1 MSLLPA
7 SLLPASFLAAR
18 SRLLVLTSLL
28 AVSASLLPGSSTLA
42 QMSPA
47 TSTPA
52 STVYPGDVRA
62 DAPALSARGQYAV
75 GVRTLSLVRKDVLDI
90 AKAAATSPAPAVLPR
105 YDRPLTVE
113 VWYPA
118 TLAAGQAQ
126 TTTYQDAL
134 GSGPGDAKRPVVPF
148 TFPGR
153 AARDAVPNPAGGKY
167 PLVIFSHGYPGSR
180 YLMSYLAENL
190 ASKGYVVAS
199 IDHTDSTHADKAA
212 FSSTLLNRAQDDQ
225 AVLDGIAALSV
236 AGGGFLNGLVDANN
250 TALLGYSMGGYGALN
265 FAGAGYADQVLGF
278 VPGGALKARQ
288 TGNFTVDPRL
298 KAVVAFAPWGG
309 DYAVKAIGVNTGASF
324 GFWDAAGLSNV
335 KVPTLF
341 LVGDHD
347 DVAGY
352 VSGVKSLF
360 ENAVNSD
367 RYMVVYEN
375 ARHNAAPN
383 PPPAASFGN
392 ADEYGHY
399 AEAAWDMQRL
409 NNLNEHFVTAFLNYR
424 LKGDATAAS
433 YLNVATPLAADGK
446 YSRNADG
453 TPKADD
459 TYWKGF
465 PARSALGIELYHM
478 NAK

>member
-1 MSLLPA
+1 MSSSPVRA
-7 SLLPASFLAAR
+7 
-18 SRLLVLTSLL
+18 RLLTLTSLL
-28 AVSASLLPGSSTLA
+28 ALAAGLPASSSTLA
-42 QMSPA
+42 QMAPA
-47 TSTPA
+47 TNAAVSAAGPI
-52 STVYPGDVRA
+52 YPGDARP
-62 DAPALSARGQYAV
+62 DAPVLAPRGQYSV
-75 GVRTLSLVRKDVLDI
+75 GVRTISLVRKDVLDI
-90 AKAAATSPAPAVLPR
+90 ARAATMTPAPETLPR
-105 YDRPLTVE
+105 SDRPLTIE
-113 VWYPA
+113 IWYPA
-118 TLAAGQAQ
+118 SLSAGQGQ
-126 TTTYQDAL
+126 STVYKDAL
-134 GSGPGDAKRPVVPF
+134 GSGPGDAKRPVLPF
-148 TFPGR
+148 TFMGR
-153 AARDAVPNPAGGKY
+153 AARNAAPDAKGGKY

-190 ASKGYVVAS
+190 VSKGYVVAA

-225 AVLDGIAALSV
+225 AVLDGVAALSA
-236 AGGGFLNGLVDANN
+236 AGSGFLSGLVDAGN

-265 FAGAGYADQVLGF
+265 FAGGGYADQVLGF

-288 TGNFTVDPRL
+288 NGNFNVDPRL

-309 DYAVKAIGVNTGASF
+309 DAAVRAIGVNTAAKF
-324 GFWDAAGLSNV
+324 GFWDAAGLSNI

-341 LVGDHD
+341 LVGDQD
-347 DVAGY
+347 DVSGYAG
-352 VSGVKSLF
+352 GVKSLF

-367 RYMVVYEN
+367 RYMVVYQN

-383 PPPAASFGN
+383 PPPAASLGLPN
-392 ADEYGHY
+392 EYDHY

-409 NNLNEHFVTAFLNYR
+409 NNLNQHFVTAFLNYR
-424 LKGDATAAS
+424 LKGDVAAAG
-433 YLNVATPLAADGK
+433 YLNVPTPVAQDGK

-465 PARSALGIELYHM
+465 PNRTALGIELYHM

>member
-1 MSLLPA
+1 MSF
-7 SLLPASFLAAR
+7 STASFSAAR
-18 SRLLVLTSLL
+18 TRVLASSFVAVTSLL
-28 AVSASLLPGSSTLA
+28 LAAGSGTTLA
-42 QMSPA
+42 QMVSTAPA
-47 TSTPA
+47 A
-52 STVYPGDVRA
+52 SLAYPGDARP
-62 DAPALSARGQYAV
+62 DAPALSARGQYSV
-75 GVRTLSLVRKDVLDI
+75 GVRTISLVRKDVLDI
-90 AKAAATSPAPAVLPR
+90 AKAAATTPAPTTLPR

-118 TLAAGQAQ
+118 TLSAGQRQ
-126 TTTYQDAL
+126 STLYTDSL

-153 AARDAVPNPAGGKY
+153 ATRNAATNTAGGKY

-212 FSSTLLNRAQDDQ
+212 FASTLLNRAQDDQ
-225 AVLDGIAALSV
+225 AVLDGVAALSV
-236 AGGGFLNGLVDANN
+236 AGSGFMNGLVDADN

-265 FAGAGYADQVLGF
+265 FAGAGYSEQAPAL

-288 TGNFTVDPRL
+288 NGNFTVDPRL

-309 DYAVKAIGVNTGASF
+309 DYAVKSIGVNNAAPF
-324 GFWDAAGLSNV
+324 GFWDAAGLSNI

-352 VSGVKSLF
+352 VGGVKSLF

-375 ARHNAAPN
+375 ARHNSAPN
-383 PPPAASFGN
+383 PPPAASVVN
-392 ADEYGHY
+392 TDDYNHY
-399 AEAAWDMQRL
+399 AEAVWDMGRL

-424 LKGDATAAS
+424 LKGDTAAAA
-433 YLNVATPLAADGK
+433 YLNVPTPLAADGK

-465 PARSALGIELYHM
+465 PARTALGIELYHM

>member
-1 MSLLPA
+1 MSLPM
-7 SLLPASFLAAR
+7 SFPVRA
-18 SRLLVLTSLL
+18 RLLVLTSLL
-28 AVSASLLPGSSTLA
+28 ALSTGLPASGGTLA
-42 QMSPA
+42 QMAPA
-47 TSTPA
+47 TTAAVSA
-52 STVYPGDVRA
+52 VYPGDARP
-62 DAPALSARGQYAV
+62 DAPALSMRGQYAV
-75 GVRTLSLVRKDVLDI
+75 GVRTISLVRKDVLDI
-90 AKAAATSPAPAVLPR
+90 ARAATLTPAPNPLPR
-105 YDRPLTVE
+105 YDRPLTIE

-118 TLAAGQAQ
+118 SLSAGQVQ
-126 TTTYQDAL
+126 NTLYKDAL

-148 TFPGR
+148 TFMGR
-153 AARDAVPNPAGGKY
+153 AARNAAPDAKGGKY

-190 ASKGYVVAS
+190 VSKGYVVAA

-225 AVLDGIAALSV
+225 AVLDGVAALS
-236 AGGGFLNGLVDANN
+236 ASGSGFLSGLVDADN

-288 TGNFTVDPRL
+288 SGNFAVDPRL

-309 DYAVKAIGVNTGASF
+309 DYAVKAIGVNTAATF
-324 GFWDAAGLSNV
+324 GFWDAAGLSNI

-352 VSGVKSLF
+352 TGGVKSLF

-367 RYMVVYEN
+367 RYMVVYQN
-375 ARHNAAPN
+375 ARHNSAPN
-383 PPPAASFGN
+383 PPPAASLGLPG
-392 ADEYGHY
+392 EYDHY

-424 LKGDATAAS
+424 LKGDAAAAG
-433 YLNVATPLAADGK
+433 YLNVPTTVAQDGK

-465 PARSALGIELYHM
+465 PDRTALGIELYHM

>member
-1 MSLLPA
+1 V
-7 SLLPASFLAAR
+7 SFLASSALTVR
-18 SRLLVLTSLL
+18 SRLLVLTSVL
-28 AVSASLLPGSSTLA
+28 AVTGSLLSGSTLA
-42 QMSPA
+42 QMAPVAPTAAGPA
-47 TSTPA
+47 
-52 STVYPGDVRA
+52 YPGEVRP

-75 GVRTLSLVRKDVLDI
+75 GVRTLTLVRKDVLDI
-90 AKAAATSPAPAVLPR
+90 AKAAATTPVPTVLPR

-118 TLAAGQAQ
+118 TLMAGQAQ
-126 TTTYQDAL
+126 TTMYQDSL
-134 GSGPGDAKRPVVPF
+134 GSGPGDPKRPVVPF
-148 TFPGR
+148 MFPGQ
-153 AARDAVPNPAGGKY
+153 ASRDAVPNQTGGKY

-225 AVLDGIAALSV
+225 AVLDGIAALST
-236 AGGGFLNGLVDANN
+236 AGSGFLNGLVDANN

-309 DYAVKAIGVNTGASF
+309 DYAVKAIGVNTGAQY

-352 VSGVKSLF
+352 IGGVKSLF
-360 ENAVNSD
+360 ENTVNSD

-383 PPPAASFGN
+383 PPPAAS
-392 ADEYGHY
+392 YGSPDDYNHY
-399 AEAAWDMQRL
+399 AEPVWDMQRL

-424 LKGDATAAS
+424 LKGDVGAAS
-433 YLNVATPLAADGK
+433 YLNVPTTMAADGK

-465 PARSALGIELYHM
+465 PARSALGIELYHI

>member
-1 MSLLPA
+1 M
-7 SLLPASFLAAR
+7 SFLAAR

-28 AVSASLLPGSSTLA
+28 AVTGSLLSGGVTLAQTATLA
-42 QMSPA
+42 QMAPA
-47 TSTPA
+47 TSTSA
-52 STVYPGDVRA
+52 GLVYPGDVRA
-62 DAPALSARGQYAV
+62 DAPALSARGQYSV

-90 AKAAATSPAPAVLPR
+90 ATAAATKPTPEVLPR

-118 TLAAGQAQ
+118 TLIAGQAQ
-126 TTTYQDAL
+126 TTMYKDAL

-153 AARDAVPNPAGGKY
+153 ASRDAVPNPAGGKY

-212 FSSTLLNRAQDDQ
+212 FSSTLMNRAQDDQ
-225 AVLDGIAALSV
+225 AVLDGVAALSV
-236 AGGGFLNGLVDANN
+236 AGSGFLNGLVDANN

-309 DYAVKAIGVNTGASF
+309 DYAVKAIGVNTGAQY
-324 GFWDAAGLSNV
+324 GFWDAAGLSNI

-352 VSGVKSLF
+352 VGGVKSLF

-367 RYMVVYEN
+367 RYMVVYQN

-424 LKGDATAAS
+424 LKGDAAAAT
-433 YLNVATPLAADGK
+433 YLNVPTSLAADGK
-446 YSRNADG
+446 YSRNPDG
-453 TPKADD
+453 TLKAHD

-465 PARSALGIELYHM
+465 PARTALGIELYHI

>member
-1 MSLLPA
+1 VP
-7 SLLPASFLAAR
+7 
-18 SRLLVLTSLL
+18 
-28 AVSASLLPGSSTLA
+28 
-42 QMSPA
+42 
-47 TSTPA
+47 
-52 STVYPGDVRA
+52 
-62 DAPALSARGQYAV
+62 
-75 GVRTLSLVRKDVLDI
+75 DI
-90 AKAAATSPAPAVLPR
+90 ARAAATTPAPNPLPR

-113 VWYPA
+113 IWYPA
-118 TLAAGQAQ
+118 TLAAGQVQ
-126 TTTYQDAL
+126 STTYTDAL

-153 AARDAVPNPAGGKY
+153 ATRDAAPDTKGGRY

-212 FSSTLLNRAQDDQ
+212 FASTLLNRAQDDQ
-225 AVLDGIAALSV
+225 AVLDSVAALSTT
-236 AGGGFLNGLVDANN
+236 GSSFLNNLVDAGN

-265 FAGAGYADQVLGF
+265 FAGAAYAQQVGFF
-278 VPGGALKARQ
+278 VPGGALAARQ
-288 TGNFTVDPRL
+288 AGAFTVDPRL

-309 DYAVKAIGVNTGASF
+309 DYAVKAIGVNNAAQF
-324 GFWDAAGLSNV
+324 GFWDAAGLSGIR
-335 KVPTLF
+335 VPTLF

-352 VSGVKSLF
+352 VGGVKSLF

-367 RYMVVYEN
+367 RYMVVYQN
-375 ARHNAAPN
+375 ARHNSAPN
-383 PPPAASFGN
+383 PAPAASLGLP
-392 ADEYGHY
+392 DEYGHY
-399 AEAAWDMQRL
+399 AEPAWDSARL

-424 LKGDATAAS
+424 LKGDMAAAA
-433 YLNVATPLAADGK
+433 YLNVPTPIAQDGK
-446 YSRNADG
+446 YSRNPDG

-465 PARSALGIELYHM
+465 PARTAIGIELYHL

>member
-1 MSLLPA
+1 MS
-7 SLLPASFLAAR
+7 FVTR
-18 SRLLVLTSLL
+18 SRLLALTSLL
-28 AVSASLLPGSSTLA
+28 TVTGGLMSGATLA
-42 QMSPA
+42 QMAPA
-47 TSTPA
+47 APA
-52 STVYPGDVRA
+52 SVSSTVYPGDARA
-62 DAPALSARGQYAV
+62 DAPTLSARGQYAV
-75 GVRTLSLVRKDVLDI
+75 GVRTISLVRKDVPDI
-90 AKAAATSPAPAVLPR
+90 AKAAATSPAPNPLPR
-105 YDRPLTVE
+105 YDRPLKVE

-126 TTTYQDAL
+126 TTLYSDSL
-134 GSGPGDAKRPVVPF
+134 GSGPGDPKRPVVPF

-153 AARDAVPNPAGGKY
+153 AARDAAPNNTGGKY

-180 YLMSYLAENL
+180 YLLSYLAENL

-212 FSSTLLNRAQDDQ
+212 FASTLLNRAQDDQ
-225 AVLDGIAALSV
+225 AVLDGVAALSV
-236 AGGGFLNGLVDANN
+236 AGSGFLNGLVDANN

-265 FAGAGYADQVLGF
+265 FAGAGFADQVLPL
-278 VPGGALKARQ
+278 VPAGALKARQ
-288 TGNFTVDPRL
+288 NGNFTVDARL

-309 DYAVKAIGVNTGASF
+309 DYALKSIGVNNGAAF
-324 GFWDAAGLSNV
+324 GFWAAPDLANI

-352 VSGVKSLF
+352 VGGVKSLF

-367 RYMVVYEN
+367 RYMVVYQN
-375 ARHNAAPN
+375 ARHNSAPN
-383 PPPAASFGN
+383 PPPAASFGIPDDYN
-392 ADEYGHY
+392 HY
-399 AEAAWDMQRL
+399 AEATWDMQRL

-424 LKGDATAAS
+424 LKGDTAAAA
-433 YLNVATPLAADGK
+433 YLNVPTPIAADGK

-465 PARSALGIELYHM
+465 PARTALGIELYHM

>member
-1 MSLLPA
+1 MSHPA
-7 SLLPASFLAAR
+7 SHA
-18 SRLLVLTSLL
+18 RLLALSILLTVSGGLL
-28 AVSASLLPGSSTLA
+28 SGATLA
-42 QMSPA
+42 QMA
-47 TSTPA
+47 PA
-52 STVYPGDVRA
+52 SGTAATATPVYPGDARP

-90 AKAAATSPAPAVLPR
+90 ARAATLSPAPATLPR

-118 TLAAGQAQ
+118 TPSARQAQ
-126 TTTYQDAL
+126 TTLYSDTL
-134 GSGPGDAKRPVVPF
+134 GSGPGDAKRPLVPF

-153 AARDAVPNPAGGKY
+153 AARDAAPNATGGRY

-225 AVLDGIAALSV
+225 AVLDGVAALST
-236 AGGGFLNGLVDANN
+236 AGSGFLNGLVDAGN

-265 FAGAGYADQVLGF
+265 FAGAGYADAVLGF

-288 TGNFTVDPRL
+288 NGNFTVDPRL

-309 DYAVKAIGVNTGASF
+309 DYAVKAIGVKTAAPF
-324 GFWDAAGLSNV
+324 GFWDAAGLSNI

-352 VSGVKSLF
+352 VGGVKSLF

-367 RYMVVYEN
+367 RYMVVYQN
-375 ARHNAAPN
+375 ARHNSAPN
-383 PPPAASFGN
+383 PPPAASFGLP
-392 ADEYGHY
+392 DEYNHY

-424 LKGDATAAS
+424 LKGDPAAAE
-433 YLNVATPLAADGK
+433 YLNVPTPIAADG
-446 YSRNADG
+446 
-453 TPKADD
+453 
-459 TYWKGF
+459 WKGF
-465 PARSALGIELYHM
+465 APRTALGIELYHM